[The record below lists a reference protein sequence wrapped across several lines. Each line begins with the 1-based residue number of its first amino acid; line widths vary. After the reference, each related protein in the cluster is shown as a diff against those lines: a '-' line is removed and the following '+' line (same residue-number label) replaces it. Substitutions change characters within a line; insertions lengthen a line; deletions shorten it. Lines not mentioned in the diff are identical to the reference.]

1 MSLPGSQHLPRPGRG
16 PRVPPHGSSAAS
28 ACVQRPFRRGGA
40 AEGPAQAIHPK
51 ACAHQPCPP
60 LKAVSP
66 GGWRSS
72 LVSSNY
78 LSLMRRL
85 RKEPLVVLGHQQ
97 VQERNCKGQPQRL
110 RPPQPCRRGKPFAT
124 TRWSRGWPGPASPA
138 SLPLQQRGQNTCQ
151 RWVLSPRQVWLGS
164 VSSRDTRLPWI
175 LNCCVATLGFG
186 LGQDS
191 GLNSGLC
198 P

>member
-85 RKEPLVVLGHQQ
+85 RKSLWLSWVISRCKKGTARGSPRGSAHLNPAGGGNLLQRPGGLGGGQALHPPL
-97 VQERNCKGQPQRL
+97 
-110 RPPQPCRRGKPFAT
+110 PCPSSSGART
-124 TRWSRGWPGPASPA
+124 PASVGSCPRGRCGWGQFPA
-138 SLPLQQRGQNTCQ
+138 GTHGCPGFSTAVLP
-151 RWVLSPRQVWLGS
+151 
-164 VSSRDTRLPWI
+164 PWA
-175 LNCCVATLGFG
+175 LG
-186 LGQDS
+186 LGRIQ
-191 GLNSGLC
+191 G
-198 P
+198 